1 LDSLLVKDIRFAIRN
16 LRNNPTFSI
25 VAILTISLGIGSVTA
40 IFSVVDA
47 VLLQELPY
55 ESPEDLVRLWS
66 TNTERGVERGFMSP
80 PDIEDIQAKNRALA
94 DLAAYSEAELALMDR
109 DGVAVKVT
117 GTWAG
122 ENLFSVLGSGARL
135 GRTLTSGDGAP
146 GAPQVAV
153 LADDFWRNRFG
164 ADPGVIGQSLTIE
177 EGEYTVVGVMP
188 PDFDFPGSSSIW
200 LNRHLMSYPGRYARW
215 MDVVARLDDSSDLT
229 VAREDIARV
238 ARELEEEFPQTNR
251 AYTISMVPLHEA
263 VVGDTQAPLLVLL
276 GATALLLLVACANVV
291 NLLLSRMADRGQEI
305 ALRTALGAGRLRL
318 GRQLITESFVLSA
331 LGALF
336 GVMLAGLGVNGLVA
350 LGPENLP
357 RLDEVGLDGRVL
369 LFALLAT
376 GATGVLFGLAPVLH
390 LARTDVRSALQDG
403 SRGSTGGR
411 ARVRAR
417 NVLVVAQLAVAV
429 MLVVGAGLLSRS
441 FIELLDTDPGFNAT
455 GVLTLRVDLPSGS
468 YRDLER
474 VSDFHQGVIRDI
486 EGLPGVSA
494 VAATATL
501 PFDREIPFLGNFFV
515 EDRGRP
521 EQGEEPIAHYRQVSP
536 GFFSTLGIDV
546 VSGRGFDPLDDRTSK
561 GVAVVNQTLVDRYFP
576 GENPLG
582 EVIGGLPPHV
592 ALGGFFSETFEI
604 VGVVQ
609 DVTYFGLAEPPE
621 PSLYLPVAQA
631 PFRRMSF
638 TVRSTGDPEM
648 LVSEVRSVVRR
659 ADPTVPI
666 SQVSTL
672 ERILS
677 TSVARE
683 RFTMTLLV
691 LFGGVALVLASV
703 GVYGVISYGISQ
715 RTAEL
720 GVRLAMGAEP
730 ADVLKLVLTQ
740 GARLS
745 VAGVALGL
753 VGAALLSRV
762 MASQLYGVGATDPA
776 TYIGVA
782 IVLLLV
788 ALIAAYIPAR
798 RTARLDPL
806 LALQG
811 DARRS

>member
-1 LDSLLVKDIRFAIRN
+1 MKDLLFAFRN
-16 LRNNPTFSI
+16 LRSNPTFSA
-25 VAILTISLGIGSVTA
+25 VAILTIALGIGSVTA

-47 VLLQELPY
+47 VLLQGLPY
-55 ESPEDLVRLWS
+55 EAPEELVRVWS
-66 TNTERGVERGFMSP
+66 TNAERGVERGFMSP
-80 PDIEDIQAKNRALA
+80 PDIEDIQVRNRTLE
-94 DLAAYSEAELALMDR
+94 DLAAYSEAELALIDP

-122 ENLFSVLGSGARL
+122 ENLFSVLGVSARL
-135 GRTLTSGDGAP
+135 GRTLTTGDGAP
-146 GAPQVAV
+146 GAPQVVV
-153 LADDFWRNRFG
+153 LGDDFWRNRFG
-164 ADPGVIGQSLTIE
+164 ADPGIIGQTLTIE
-177 EGEYTVVGVMP
+177 EGQYTVVGVMP
-188 PDFDFPGSSSIW
+188 PTFDFPGSSGLW
-200 LNRHLMSYPGRYARW
+200 LNRHLMAYPGRYARW
-215 MDVVARLDDSSDLT
+215 MDVVARLDDGSTLNS
-229 VAREDIARV
+229 AREDVARV
-238 ARELEEEFPQTNR
+238 ARELEQEYPQINR
-251 AYTISMVPLHEA
+251 AYATSMVPLHEA
-263 VVGDTQAPLLVLL
+263 VVGETRAPLLILL
-276 GATALLLLVACANVV
+276 GATALLLLVACANVI
-291 NLLLSRMADRGQEI
+291 NLLLARMADRGQEI

-318 GRQLITESFVLSA
+318 GRQLLTESFVLSTA
-331 LGALF
+331 GA
-336 GVMLAGLGVNGLVA
+336 VLGVLFAWLGVTGLVA

-369 LFALLAT
+369 LFAVFAT
-376 GATGVLFGLAPVLH
+376 GATGVLFGMAPLIR
-390 LARTDVRSALQDG
+390 LARTDVRSALSDG

-411 ARVRAR
+411 DRGRAR
-417 NVLVVAQLAVAV
+417 NALVVAQLAAAV

-441 FIELLDTDPGFNAT
+441 FQELLDTEPGFDAE
-455 GVLTLRVDLPSGS
+455 GVMTFRVDLPSGA

-474 VSDFHQGVIRDI
+474 VSDFYGEII
-486 EGLPGVSA
+486 EEMAALPSVTA

-501 PFDREIPFLGNFFV
+501 PFDREIPFLGDFFV
-515 EDRGRP
+515 VDRATP

-536 GFFSTLGIDV
+536 SFFSTLGIDL
-546 VSGRGFDPLDDRTSK
+546 VSGRVFDRLDDRTSK

-576 GENPLG
+576 GEDPIG
-582 EVIGGLPPHV
+582 AVIGGLPPHV
-592 ALGGFFSETFEI
+592 ALGGFFAETFEI

-638 TVRSTGDPEM
+638 TVRSEGDLAM
-648 LVSEVRSVVRR
+648 LVSGVRS
-659 ADPTVPI
+659 AIQGTDPTVPI

-677 TSVARE
+677 ASVARE
-683 RFTMTLLV
+683 RFTMLLLL

-720 GVRLAMGAEP
+720 GVRLALGAEP
-730 ADVLKLVLTQ
+730 GDVLKLVLTQ
-740 GARLS
+740 GIRLA

-762 MASQLYGVGATDPA
+762 ITSQLYGVGATDPS
-776 TYIGVA
+776 TYIAVA
-782 IVLLLV
+782 VSLLV
-788 ALIAAYIPAR
+788 VAMVAAYIPAR
-798 RTARLDPL
+798 RTARLDPV

-811 DARRS
+811 DARRP

>member
-1 LDSLLVKDIRFAIRN
+1 MKDLLFAFRN
-16 LRNNPTFSI
+16 LRSNPTFSA
-25 VAILTISLGIGSVTA
+25 VAILTIALGIGSVTA

-47 VLLQELPY
+47 VLLQGLPY
-55 ESPEDLVRLWS
+55 EAPEELVRVWS
-66 TNTERGVERGFMSP
+66 TNAERGVERGFMSP
-80 PDIEDIQAKNRALA
+80 PDIEDIQVRNRTLE
-94 DLAAYSEAELALMDR
+94 DLAAYSEAELALIDP

-122 ENLFSVLGSGARL
+122 ENLFSVLGVSARL
-135 GRTLTSGDGAP
+135 GRTLTTGDGAP
-146 GAPQVAV
+146 GAPQVVV
-153 LADDFWRNRFG
+153 LGDDFWRNRFG
-164 ADPGVIGQSLTIE
+164 ADPGIIGQTLTIE
-177 EGEYTVVGVMP
+177 EGQYTVVGVMP
-188 PDFDFPGSSSIW
+188 PTFDFPGSSGLW
-200 LNRHLMSYPGRYARW
+200 LNRHLMAYPGRYARW
-215 MDVVARLDDSSDLT
+215 MDVVARLDDGSTLNS
-229 VAREDIARV
+229 AREDVARV
-238 ARELEEEFPQTNR
+238 ARELEQEYPQINR
-251 AYTISMVPLHEA
+251 AYATSMVPLHEA
-263 VVGDTQAPLLVLL
+263 VVGETRAPLLILL
-276 GATALLLLVACANVV
+276 GATALLLLVACANVI
-291 NLLLSRMADRGQEI
+291 NLLLARMADRGQEI

-318 GRQLITESFVLSA
+318 GRQLLTESFVLSTA
-331 LGALF
+331 GA
-336 GVMLAGLGVNGLVA
+336 VLGVLFAWLGVTGLVA

-369 LFALLAT
+369 LFAVFAT
-376 GATGVLFGLAPVLH
+376 GATGVLFGMAPLIR
-390 LARTDVRSALQDG
+390 LARTDVRSALSDG

-411 ARVRAR
+411 DRGRAR
-417 NVLVVAQLAVAV
+417 NALVVAQLAAAV

-441 FIELLDTDPGFNAT
+441 FQELLDTEPGFDAE
-455 GVLTLRVDLPSGS
+455 GVMTFRVDLPSGA

-474 VSDFHQGVIRDI
+474 VSDFYGEII
-486 EGLPGVSA
+486 EEMAALPGVTA

-501 PFDREIPFLGNFFV
+501 PFDREIPFLGDFFV
-515 EDRGRP
+515 VDRATP

-536 GFFSTLGIDV
+536 SFFSTLGIDL
-546 VSGRGFDPLDDRTSK
+546 VSGRVFDRLDDRTSK

-576 GENPLG
+576 GEDPIG
-582 EVIGGLPPHV
+582 AVIGGLPPHV
-592 ALGGFFSETFEI
+592 ALGGFFAETFEI

-638 TVRSTGDPEM
+638 TVRSEGDLAM
-648 LVSEVRSVVRR
+648 LVSGVRSAIQVT
-659 ADPTVPI
+659 DQTVPI

-677 TSVARE
+677 ASVARE
-683 RFTMTLLV
+683 RFTMLLLL

-720 GVRLAMGAEP
+720 GVRLALGAEP
-730 ADVLKLVLTQ
+730 GDVLKLVLTQ
-740 GARLS
+740 GIRLA

-762 MASQLYGVGATDPA
+762 ITSQLYGVGATDPS
-776 TYIGVA
+776 TYIAVA
-782 IVLLLV
+782 VSLLV
-788 ALIAAYIPAR
+788 VAMVAAYIPAR
-798 RTARLDPL
+798 RTARLDPV

-811 DARRS
+811 DARRP